1 MEAEK
6 QVDGDVHEGVD
17 RLVAEIDR
25 AVGLIERLRRDNAE
39 LTQQR
44 QALQSEVTRLEN
56 ELVASR
62 SDRDRLQQVYDE
74 NAALINNKV
83 EIQNKIEVMLSRLDA
98 LNQEETNADN

>member
-1 MEAEK
+1 MEAET

-25 AVGLIERLRRDNAE
+25 AVGMIERLRRDNAE

-44 QALQSEVTRLEN
+44 QALQSEVTRLES
-56 ELVASR
+56 ELVTAR

-74 NAALINNKV
+74 NAVLISNKV

>member
-1 MEAEK
+1 MDAET

>member
-1 MEAEK
+1 MDAET

-39 LTQQR
+39 LSQQR

>member
-1 MEAEK
+1 MEAET
-6 QVDGDVHEGVD
+6 QVDGGVHEGVD

-25 AVGLIERLRRDNAE
+25 AVGLIEQLRRDNAE
-39 LTQQR
+39 LVQQR

-56 ELVASR
+56 ELVTSR

-74 NAALINNKV
+74 NATLINNKV

>member
-39 LTQQR
+39 LAQQR
-44 QALQSEVTRLEN
+44 QALQSEVTRLES

>member
-1 MEAEK
+1 MEAET

-25 AVGLIERLRRDNAE
+25 AVGLIERLRRENAE

-62 SDRDRLQQVYDE
+62 SDRDRLQKVYDE
-74 NAALINNKV
+74 NAVLINNKV